1 MFAKRKKVLFHA
13 TTERKVGYLTIFSV
27 KPLGGG
33 GHLSFDGKTWSVE
46 NKLVGVCV
54 TCVQKK
60 YLEAKI
66 SKRTSLNVS
75 KITSLRGLL
84 FTQPASTSRIF
95 FF

>member
-1 MFAKRKKVLFHA
+1 M
-13 TTERKVGYLTIFSV
+13 
-27 KPLGGG
+27 
-33 GHLSFDGKTWSVE
+33 SFDGKTWSVE
-46 NKLVGVCV
+46 SKLVGVCV